1 MKAALVLVV
10 TAVSISPAVRGQE
23 SLPSITLEEALER
36 AARLDPNYVAASRQI
51 ADAAWARRAAIT
63 AFIVPSISSQLS
75 ITTYSNQTLNIGTGE
90 PASTIATAQIS
101 GRLNLFAGM
110 SKFHELTRTAAELEG
125 ARAGELEARFATALL
140 TESDYYD
147 VVAQRELAEVARE
160 RVRRANE
167 QLGVARARVLAGSA
181 VRTDSLQLLLELTEA
196 QLALLGQ
203 EAQLKVARYQLA
215 RRVGAPGPVD
225 AEFRDTLPGEAL
237 PLSEE
242 QAIREAIEASPQAT
256 AARAA
261 ERASEALVR
270 STTGSYL
277 PSVDLF
283 GQVSAFDDKLF
294 PSAITRS
301 SIGVSVSLPIWDDGQ
316 RELTLSRAKTARDI
330 SRALRNDLE
339 LALRR
344 DVVQAYEAYE
354 TARAAAVLAEQAV
367 TVAQENLRVQTERY
381 RAGATTIIDL
391 ITAQVN
397 LSAAEAGLVQA
408 NYGTRLALSGL
419 EAILGR
425 RLF

>member
-1 MKAALVLVV
+1 M
-10 TAVSISPAVRGQE
+10 
-23 SLPSITLEEALER
+23 
-36 AARLDPNYVAASRQI
+36 
-51 ADAAWARRAAIT
+51 
-63 AFIVPSISSQLS
+63 
-75 ITTYSNQTLNIGTGE
+75 
-90 PASTIATAQIS
+90 
-101 GRLNLFAGM
+101 
-110 SKFHELTRTAAELEG
+110 
-125 ARAGELEARFATALL
+125 
-140 TESDYYD
+140 
-147 VVAQRELAEVARE
+147 
-160 RVRRANE
+160 
-167 QLGVARARVLAGSA
+167 
-181 VRTDSLQLLLELTEA
+181 
-196 QLALLGQ
+196 
-203 EAQLKVARYQLA
+203 
-215 RRVGAPGPVD
+215 D
-225 AEFRDTLPGEAL
+225 AEFRDTLPGAAL

-242 QAIREAIEASPQAT
+242 QAITEAIEASPQAT

-301 SIGVSVSLPIWDDGQ
+301 SIGVSVSLPIWDHGQ